1 MPNEVPIRKVV
12 ENMALAN
19 QEQDSN
25 KCSISRLVIGAP
37 QGRSGKTTVTLGIL
51 RALSRQGYQVQPYK
65 KGPDYI
71 DPSWHS
77 AAAGRL
83 SRNLDPF
90 LMTKEEICRSIALHS
105 CDCQFSIIEGAMGL
119 YDGLDLEGSASTAE
133 LAKMTGSPVL
143 LVVDATRITRSTAAI
158 VMGCQHLDPE
168 INIAGVILN
177 KVARS
182 RHEKI
187 ARESIEKYCRV
198 PVVGAIPKDALISIP
213 DRHLGLITKGEVDE
227 TEDLLEHLADVICEY
242 SNISDIM
249 SLALT
254 APELKYVPK
263 AEFLSI
269 SGYQQKI
276 KNTHTPRIGII
287 RDAAFSFYYPENL
300 EALESLGAELIPF
313 SALTEEHLPEDLDA
327 LYIGGGF
334 PEVFAEQL
342 TGNTTLRQEIC
353 TAGEGGLPIYA
364 ECGGLM
370 YLGRSIII
378 GDNKHD
384 MVGLLPL
391 DTKLEKKPQGHGYTI
406 MQGTENNLW
415 FNQKKIRGH
424 EFHNSRVINL
434 DKTKVEFGFTIE
446 KGSGI
451 DGNYDGI
458 CYKNV
463 LAAYNH
469 IHAIGTPSWAEQM
482 LKLAHQYCEKRW
494 EKREKVA
501 GE

>member
-1 MPNEVPIRKVV
+1 
-12 ENMALAN
+12 MALIN
-19 QEQDSN
+19 QEQNLNS
-25 KCSISRLVIGAP
+25 CSIPRLIIGAP
-37 QGRSGKTTVTLGIL
+37 QGRCGKTTVTLGIL

-77 AAAGRL
+77 AAAGRV

-90 LMTKEEICRSIALHS
+90 LMTQEEICRSIALHS
-105 CDCQFSIIEGAMGL
+105 GGCQFSIIEGAMGL
-119 YDGLDLEGSASTAE
+119 FDGLDLEGSASTAE
-133 LAKMTGSPVL
+133 LAKITASPVL

-177 KVARS
+177 KVARL

-187 ARESIEKYCRV
+187 ARESIEKYCHI
-198 PVVGAIPKDALISIP
+198 PVVGAIPKDAMLSIP
-213 DRHLGLITKGEVDE
+213 DRHLGLVTQGEMDE
-227 TEDLLEHLADVICEY
+227 TEGLLEHLADVISE
-242 SNISDIM
+242 STNLSDII
-249 SLALT
+249 SLAST
-254 APELKYVPK
+254 APGLVNIPK
-263 AEFLSI
+263 AEFLSL
-269 SGYQQKI
+269 SEYQKS
-276 KNTHTPRIGII
+276 KNACPPRIGII

-300 EALESLGAELIPF
+300 EALESQGAELIPF
-313 SALTEEHLPEDLDA
+313 SALTQDHLPSELDA

-342 TGNTTLRQEIC
+342 ANNKALRQDIC

-370 YLGRSIII
+370 YLGRSILI
-378 GDNKHD
+378 GEEKHE

-391 DTKLEKKPQGHGYTI
+391 DTQMEKKPQGHGYTI
-406 MQGTENNLW
+406 MKGTENNLW
-415 FNQKKIRGH
+415 FNQMQIRGH

-434 DKTKVEFGFTIE
+434 DTTKVKFGFTIE

-451 DGNYDGI
+451 NDKHDGV

-469 IHAIGTPSWAEQM
+469 IHAMGTPNWAEQM
-482 LKLAHQYCEKRW
+482 LKLAHQYRKKRW

>member
-1 MPNEVPIRKVV
+1 
-12 ENMALAN
+12 MALAN
-19 QEQDSN
+19 QEQKSN
-25 KCSISRLVIGAP
+25 SCSISRLIIGAP
-37 QGRSGKTTVTLGIL
+37 QGRCGKTTITLGIL

-77 AAAGRL
+77 AAAGRV

-90 LMTKEEICRSIALHS
+90 LMTQEEICRSIAVHS
-105 CDCQFSIIEGAMGL
+105 SDCQFSIIEGAMGL
-119 YDGLDLEGSASTAE
+119 FDGLDLEGSASTAE
-133 LAKMTGSPVL
+133 LAKMTASPVL

-187 ARESIEKYCRV
+187 ARESIEKYCHI
-198 PVVGAIPKDALISIP
+198 PVVGAIPKDAMLSIP
-213 DRHLGLITKGEVDE
+213 DRHLGLVTQGEMNE
-227 TEDLLEHLADVICEY
+227 TEGLLEHLADVISENA
-242 SNISDIM
+242 NISDII
-249 SLALT
+249 SLAST
-254 APELKYVPK
+254 APALGDIPK
-263 AEFLSI
+263 AEFLSL
-269 SGYQQKI
+269 SEYQKS
-276 KNTHTPRIGII
+276 KNACQPRIGII

-300 EALESLGAELIPF
+300 EALESRGAELIPF
-313 SALTEEHLPEDLDA
+313 SALTQDDLPGELDA

-342 TGNTTLRQEIC
+342 ANNTALRQEIC
-353 TAGEGGLPIYA
+353 SAGEGGLPIYA

-378 GDNKHD
+378 GEQKHD

-391 DTKLEKKPQGHGYTI
+391 DTQMEKKPQGHGYTI
-406 MQGTENNLW
+406 MKGTENNLW
-415 FNQKKIRGH
+415 FDQMKIRGH

-434 DKTKVEFGFTIE
+434 DTTKVKFGFTLE

-451 DGNYDGI
+451 NGKHDGI

-469 IHAIGTPSWAEQM
+469 IHAVGTPNWAEQM
-482 LKLAHQYCEKRW
+482 LKLAQQYREKRW

>member
-1 MPNEVPIRKVV
+1 
-12 ENMALAN
+12 MALTN
-19 QEQDSN
+19 QEQKSN
-25 KCSISRLVIGAP
+25 SCSISRLIIGAP
-37 QGRSGKTTVTLGIL
+37 QGRCGKTTITLGIL

-77 AAAGRL
+77 AAAGRV

-90 LMTKEEICRSIALHS
+90 LMTQEEICRSIAVHS
-105 CDCQFSIIEGAMGL
+105 SDCQFSIIEGAMGL
-119 YDGLDLEGSASTAE
+119 FDGLDIEGSASTAE
-133 LAKMTGSPVL
+133 LAKITASPVL

-182 RHEKI
+182 RHERI
-187 ARESIEKYCRV
+187 ARESIEKYCHI
-198 PVVGAIPKDALISIP
+198 PVVGAIPKDAMLSIP
-213 DRHLGLITKGEVDE
+213 DRHLGLVTKGEMDE
-227 TEDLLEHLADVICEY
+227 TEVLLEHLADVICENT
-242 SNISDIM
+242 NISDII
-249 SLALT
+249 SLAST
-254 APELKYVPK
+254 APALGNIPK
-263 AEFLSI
+263 AEFLSL
-269 SGYQQKI
+269 SEYQKS
-276 KNTHTPRIGII
+276 KNACPPRIGII
-287 RDAAFSFYYPENL
+287 RDTAFSFYYPENL
-300 EALESLGAELIPF
+300 EALESQGAELIPF
-313 SALTEEHLPEDLDA
+313 SALTQEHLPGELDA

-342 TGNTTLRQEIC
+342 ANNTVLRQEIC
-353 TAGEGGLPIYA
+353 SAGEGDLPIYA

-370 YLGRSIII
+370 YLGRSIIL
-378 GDNKHD
+378 GEQKYD

-391 DTKLEKKPQGHGYTI
+391 DTQMEKKPQGHGYTI
-406 MQGTENNLW
+406 MKGTENNLW
-415 FNQKKIRGH
+415 FDQMKIRGH

-434 DKTKVEFGFTIE
+434 DTTKVKFGFTIE

-451 DGNYDGI
+451 NGKHDGI

-469 IHAIGTPSWAEQM
+469 IHAVGTPNWAEQM
-482 LKLAHQYCEKRW
+482 LKLAHQYREKRW